1 MGLPRS
7 SLQGESGNS
16 RTYKDYAF
24 RSKSVRDKRLSAQN
38 QRYDLI
44 RLF

>member
-16 RTYKDYAF
+16 RTYKGYVF
-24 RSKSVRDKRLSAQN
+24 LSKSVRDKSLSAQN